1 MKTSPSFKARDAA
14 SYDPVAETFDRLSRR
29 FSAPLARRMVSLA
42 GLHPGD
48 RVLDVGTGTG
58 IVALEAVARVLPGG
72 SVLGID
78 LSEGMLETARS
89 RAVAGV
95 EFRRMDAE
103 ALELE
108 DGSFDVVL
116 SLFALLHFPDP
127 LRALR
132 EMHRV
137 LRPGGRLVL
146 AVGSGPPLVSLDGFR
161 AGLRRVAE
169 IGRKL
174 LGRELTAPGFLDHIV
189 ETQFPERERHETTH
203 LAQGHGKTHSV
214 PALVREAGF
223 LSVRTSWEGYR
234 PVVETPEE
242 FWEVQHTYS
251 SLARKRLA
259 DATPEMVS
267 RVREKFLE
275 ASRRVLA
282 RGGRL
287 RYPYAAFFVAA
298 RRA

>member
-1 MKTSPSFKARDAA
+1 VNTSPSFKARDAA

-42 GLHPGD
+42 ALREGD

-78 LSEGMLETARS
+78 LSEGMLETART
-89 RAVAGV
+89 RAVAGA

-103 ALELE
+103 ALDLE

-137 LRPGGRLVL
+137 LRPGGRLVI

-161 AGLRRVAE
+161 AGLRRVAG

-189 ETQFPERERHETTH
+189 ETQFPERERHEMTH